1 MLYVLRY
8 ESKSKVEWKTVLTVF
23 VLHNSYNSCPFI
35 PQTTMYKISATKQ
48 NGLAL
53 CLKFITTIIY

>member
-23 VLHNSYNSCPFI
+23 LVHNSYNSCPFI
-35 PQTTMYKISATKQ
+35 PQATMFKISATNKM
-48 NGLAL
+48 G
-53 CLKFITTIIY
+53 